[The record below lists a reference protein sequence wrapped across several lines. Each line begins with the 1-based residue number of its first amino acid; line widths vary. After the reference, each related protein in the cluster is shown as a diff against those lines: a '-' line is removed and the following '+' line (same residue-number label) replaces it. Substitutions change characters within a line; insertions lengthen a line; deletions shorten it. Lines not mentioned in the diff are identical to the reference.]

1 MSHIEGVDNGVG
13 YGVRGRSTNGQGVI
27 GRSTNGQGVLGE
39 SDNMIGVVG
48 SSPHGT
54 GVYGEGE
61 YFGMYSSTQKG
72 TAVYALSP
80 EGIA

>member
-13 YGVRGRSTNGQGVI
+13 YGVRGRSTNN
-27 GRSTNGQGVLGE
+27 SSVLGD
-39 SDNMIGVVG
+39 SDNLIGVVG

-61 YFGMYSSTQKG
+61 SFGMYSIT
-72 TAVYALSP
+72 
-80 EGIA
+80 